1 MDIQIQDYEKYCY
14 KPDIRIRNYYFQ
26 WDTGGLGL
34 ATHELNHFRNFVRK
48 VIPVLEQYMI
58 FLQNDNN
65 IDRNDPY
72 RDKKQICIRDKY
84 NQKTSFLM
92 FIDSQGS
99 TIFFREESCEV
110 DIKPKP
116 QYGYDAYSVDRSKI
130 DSNNSS
136 SNNDHSN
143 VKIDL
148 KWLLGELLFD
158 RVK

>member
-1 MDIQIQDYEKYCY
+1 MDIQIQNYEKYCY

-34 ATHELNHFRNFVRK
+34 ATRESNHFRNFVRK

-110 DIKPKP
+110 DINPKP
-116 QYGYDAYSVDRSKI
+116 QYGYDAYSVDRSRI

-136 SNNDHSN
+136 GNNDHSK

>member
-1 MDIQIQDYEKYCY
+1 MVD
-14 KPDIRIRNYYFQ
+14 
-26 WDTGGLGL
+26 
-34 ATHELNHFRNFVRK
+34 LNHFKNFVRK

-72 RDKKQICIRDKY
+72 RDKKQIFIRDKY
-84 NQKTSFLM
+84 NQKISFLM

-110 DIKPKP
+110 DIKP
-116 QYGYDAYSVDRSKI
+116 QLQNGYEIYSVDRSKI

-136 SNNDHSN
+136 GNNDHSK
-143 VKIDL
+143 VKIHL

-158 RVK
+158 RTK

>member
-1 MDIQIQDYEKYCY
+1 
-14 KPDIRIRNYYFQ
+14 
-26 WDTGGLGL
+26 
-34 ATHELNHFRNFVRK
+34 
-48 VIPVLEQYMI
+48 MI

-84 NQKTSFLM
+84 NQKISFLM
-92 FIDSQGS
+92 LIDSQGS